1 MKFEAESV
9 ITKIVLWCTILNRKT
24 LKSFCFVIIYQ
35 NFYIYRIEIGE
46 VAPQSK
52 CVRETLRFMFRS
64 KRTSLIKRLW
74 KLRIRNEHETS
85 CQTEEFELEPEGCFS
100 NTESNSEG
108 CGCCN
113 SRASNTEILVRTN
126 LLKKLEEH
134 QLEMLIQAVE
144 SKGADLSACILL
156 PRDNAGTTA
165 VDPHVLSCQ
174 VWRWPGLRESN
185 QMRRLPGCRSAKD
198 PVYTCCNPYHW
209 SRLCQP
215 DRAPSEGD
223 CDPLRGGLYPG
234 SLTTNGEGETGTRE
248 WCRLAYWEL
257 ATRVGRQFSV
267 EPESVNVF
275 TCLPHGDGLCLATL
289 AQTAPGPPPD
299 AVRRTRLKIGLGVTL
314 STEPDGVW
322 VYNRSENPIFVNS
335 PTLDDP
341 DSRTLLVYRVPSGH
355 CLNIFDR
362 TKPNKRIYYRSNCS
376 PSGPV
381 DPNSVRISFAKGW
394 GPKYSRQEVTSC
406 PCWLEV
412 LLKAPCR

>member
-9 ITKIVLWCTILNRKT
+9 ITKIVLWCTILNQKT
-24 LKSFCFVIIYQ
+24 LKSFYFVIIYQ

-215 DRAPSEGD
+215 GELFYILKQRNYIEE
-223 CDPLRGGLYPG
+223 PLQMKIKENRIQIFM
-234 SLTTNGEGETGTRE
+234 SL
-248 WCRLAYWEL
+248 
-257 ATRVGRQFSV
+257 Q
-267 EPESVNVF
+267 
-275 TCLPHGDGLCLATL
+275 
-289 AQTAPGPPPD
+289 
-299 AVRRTRLKIGLGVTL
+299 
-314 STEPDGVW
+314 
-322 VYNRSENPIFVNS
+322 
-335 PTLDDP
+335 
-341 DSRTLLVYRVPSGH
+341 LLR
-355 CLNIFDR
+355 F
-362 TKPNKRIYYRSNCS
+362 
-376 PSGPV
+376 
-381 DPNSVRISFAKGW
+381 
-394 GPKYSRQEVTSC
+394 KYSREKLQLYSILKMFKFTWFLSHTNKSNYKFM
-406 PCWLEV
+406 LKNLS
-412 LLKAPCR
+412 LLYK